1 MRLPFEKENSAATSS
16 SSFAQPTGYRNLE
29 FAAPVTEDHVLA
41 AIVGVIQ
48 AARQNGQSIEEVQ
61 AAVLADDALLEQ
73 PVRELLK
80 DIVTEAWN
88 RLR

>member
-1 MRLPFEKENSAATSS
+1 MRSPLVSSSTTFNYPSNQPANDPFLRSAA
-16 SSFAQPTGYRNLE
+16 Q
-29 FAAPVTEDHVLA
+29 PVTEDHVLA

-48 AARQNGQSIEEVQ
+48 AARQNGQSIEEIQ
-61 AAVLADDALLEQ
+61 AALLADDALLEQ

-88 RLR
+88 RLG

>member
-1 MRLPFEKENSAATSS
+1 MRSPSDNLSATSTYPYNQLDSSQTFQSAA
-16 SSFAQPTGYRNLE
+16 Q
-29 FAAPVTEDHVLA
+29 PVTEDHVLA

-48 AARQNGQSIEEVQ
+48 AARRNGQSIEDVQ
-61 AAVLADDALLEQ
+61 AALLADDALLEQ

-88 RLR
+88 CLR

>member
-1 MRLPFEKENSAATSS
+1 MRSPLINSSTTSNYPS
-16 SSFAQPTGYRNLE
+16 NQLVNNQPAC
-29 FAAPVTEDHVLA
+29 FAAQPVTEDHVLA

-48 AARQNGQSIEEVQ
+48 AARQNGQSIEEIQ
-61 AAVLADDALLEQ
+61 AALLADDALLEQ

-88 RLR
+88 RLG